1 MLRTFRADVHIH
13 TCLSP
18 CADIDMSPKAIV
30 EQAEKK
36 GLDIIA
42 ICDHNSAENVA
53 ATRRAASGR
62 SLTVLGGME
71 ITSEEEAHVL
81 ALFDEIGQILE
92 LQGIVYDHLPKGP
105 AAEIDIDDQ
114 IVVNEFDLRSD
125 NAVGPGHRGGRPPD
139 RWTRHRFSHRPGEF

>member
-114 IVVNEFDLRSD
+114 LFPNTYSHKLTGCTV
-125 NAVGPGHRGGRPPD
+125 D
-139 RWTRHRFSHRPGEF
+139 RDRFRKINPFHLTSR